1 MYVLRSEPG
10 ALENGPR
17 HHFAE
22 CSDVLDA
29 EVLAAK
35 VGVFSD
41 VLLSRHNNRELVSV
55 AENASNFSPATDDC
69 DHRFAAGAHEIQPPG
84 DTTAQRL
91 DTGFKRR
98 QFDID
103 TFLIKVAEVF
113 REVDTDVRQVRRC
126 DRQTNDK
133 LPLGSLGLR
142 SARRHW

>member
-1 MYVLRSEPG
+1 MHILRSESG
-10 ALENGPR
+10 AMENGSR
-17 HHFAE
+17 HHLAE
-22 CSDVLDA
+22 CSNVLDA

-35 VGVFSD
+35 VGVFPD
-41 VLLSRHNNRELVSV
+41 ALLSRHDNGELVSV
-55 AENASNFSPATDDC
+55 AENAPNFSPATDDC
-69 DHRFAAGAHEIQPPG
+69 DHWFTAGPHEIQPPG

-126 DRQTNDK
+126 DRHANDK

-142 SARRHW
+142 C